1 MIRFQYEYV
10 TGILMAYFKEYAELK
25 DGRFLAFFDKN
36 QVVQTENVP
45 EWVEKSECRLLLTKN
60 CRNTYEIAL
69 TAYIIV

>member
-1 MIRFQYEYV
+1 M
-10 TGILMAYFKEYAELK
+10 
-25 DGRFLAFFDKN
+25 AFFDKN

-69 TAYIIV
+69 TAYNVIDVELNQKIQMMNEKRPALPLSRGIQWVN